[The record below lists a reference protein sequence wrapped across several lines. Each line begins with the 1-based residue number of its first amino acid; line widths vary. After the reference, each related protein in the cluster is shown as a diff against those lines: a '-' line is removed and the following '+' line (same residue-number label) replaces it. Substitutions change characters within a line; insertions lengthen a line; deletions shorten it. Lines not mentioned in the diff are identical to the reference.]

1 MKLRKTMQ
9 KTTHTL
15 QDTAFNALLIH
26 YKTASLRTSGLWLLF
41 ANLCFTLFLFGRHH
55 FQLLLDPVSKVA
67 IPATI
72 FDKLSLI
79 IIVFFIIALPLVRYI
94 RGMLPAMALAFVT
107 GLYWAVV
114 FHVMVSNDT
123 QQQLV
128 FPLFCMLIFTA
139 LIALYPSTPILYS
152 FTAPLWL
159 SLFVH
164 LVFLRTTIPILEVA
178 AMIIASGLFESGR
191 IMLNRWF
198 VLSVRRECD
207 NALLVS
213 KLDDLAH
220 NDPLT
225 GVANRRQLDSQLEQL
240 IAQTELQ
247 GGTLSLIM
255 IDVDFFK
262 KYNDHYGHQA
272 GDSCLI
278 SIADCFK
285 HVVRQPTD
293 LVARYGGEEFV
304 VLLPNA
310 GTQDAE
316 VVASRIKQSV
326 EKAAIPHALSQVSQ
340 TVTVSQGIMQ
350 WAPGMTSLELLKRAD
365 SALYQAKHAGRNG
378 YCVGE

>member
-1 MKLRKTMQ
+1 MQ
-9 KTTHTL
+9 KNTHTQ
-15 QDTAFNALLIH
+15 QDTAFSALLNH
-26 YKTASLRTSGLWLLF
+26 YKKASLRTSGIWLLI
-41 ANLCFTLFLFGRHH
+41 ANLCFVLFLFGRDQ
-55 FQLLLDPVSKVA
+55 FRVLLDPHAKVTFA
-67 IPATI
+67 STTL
-72 FDKLSLI
+72 DDLSLTFFA
-79 IIVFFIIALPLVRYI
+79 FFIISLPALRFI
-94 RGMLPAMALAFVT
+94 RTRPPAMALAFLV
-107 GLYWAVV
+107 GLYWATV
-114 FHVMVSNDT
+114 FHFMLANDA

-139 LIALYPSTPILYS
+139 LIALYPTTPILYS
-152 FTAPLWL
+152 FVAPLWL

-164 LVFLRTTIPILEVA
+164 LVFLQSGIPILQVA
-178 AMIIASGLFESGR
+178 AILIATALFETGR

-207 NALLVS
+207 NKLLMS
-213 KLDDLAH
+213 KLDNLAY

-225 GVANRRQLDSQLEQL
+225 GVANRRQLDNQLEEL
-240 IAQTELQ
+240 ITQTDLQ

-285 HVVRQPTD
+285 QVVRQPTD
-293 LVARYGGEEFV
+293 LIARYGGEEFV

-310 GTQDAE
+310 VTSDAE
-316 VVASRIKQSV
+316 VVASRIKKSV
-326 EKAAIPHALSQVSQ
+326 EKAAIPHALSQVSE